1 MNLKDYTNA
10 VKDNKKALEIN
21 PNNKSARIN
30 LSAVIN
36 QIVIYKMDSKNY
48 HGEILDF
55 TKSLKDNVLFSSC
68 LKLPL
73 NK

>member
-30 LSAVIN
+30 LSAVLN
-36 QIVIYKMDSKNY
+36 QIGIDKMDSQNY
-48 HGEILDF
+48 QGAILDF
-55 TKSLKDNVLFSSC
+55 TKFI
-68 LKLPL
+68 
-73 NK
+73 